1 MDLKV
6 KTRCLQ
12 CISELQKGI
21 KLLQSGKDIEI
32 REYINADC
40 QPDEHIFVLEAKTN
54 EPEV

>member
-32 REYINADC
+32 REHINANC
-40 QPDEHIFVLEAKTN
+40 QPNEHILVLEAKTN
-54 EPEV
+54 EPKV